1 MCGEYLEYYVGEKDS
16 IGGYVL
22 PKTAGETVVINSGK
36 YELKREITEEVVAS
50 GDCEVDGCNFEAML
64 QFTEEGSFIFE
75 VTLIIGDMVAKEQ
88 TSVKVR

>member
-16 IGGYVL
+16 ISGYVL

-36 YELKREITEEVVAS
+36 YELKREITEEVVTS
-50 GDCEVDGCNFEAML
+50 GSCEVDGCNFEAML

-75 VTLIIGDMVAKEQ
+75 VTLIIGDMVEIEKIP
-88 TSVKVR
+88 VKVR